1 MAEYQGAY
9 RDDLDKDDVPE
20 AQEQTQEAANMNAA
34 PLTVEEETFKKRY
47 GDLRRHTQ
55 DLQKKQ
61 ADEVAR
67 LNSQLADATKSQIKF
82 PKTDAEVDAWSKR
95 YPDVAAVVDTI
106 AKKRSMEV
114 LEIGEQKMERLRNLE
129 ETIVRERAENDLK
142 QAHPDFDDIRQ
153 DKKFHEWVA
162 LQPNSIQDSLYKN
175 TTDARSAAR
184 AIDLY
189 KADQGQIKT
198 KKPGRKAAAETVSRS
213 SKTSPQDVRNA
224 SFSES
229 MVSQMSPQEYDAN
242 EAAIMESMKKGEF
255 DYDLS
260 GGAR

>member
-1 MAEYQGAY
+1 MAKYQGAY
-9 RDDLDKDDVPE
+9 RDDLDKDDVPA
-20 AQEQTQEAANMNAA
+20 AQEQTQEAVQAA

-61 ADEVAR
+61 ADEVAK

-82 PKTDAEVDAWSKR
+82 PKTDEEIDAWSKR

-114 LEIGEQKMERLRNLE
+114 LEIGEQKMERLKNLE
-129 ETIVRERAENDLK
+129 ETIVRERAENELK
-142 QAHPDFDDIRQ
+142 NSHPDFDEIRQ

-162 LQPNSIQDSLYKN
+162 MQPSNIQDALYKN
-175 TTDARSAAR
+175 TTDARAAAR

-213 SKTSPQDVRNA
+213 SKTTPQDARGS

-229 MVSQMSPQEYDAN
+229 MVSKMSPQEYDAN
-242 EAAIMESMKKGEF
+242 EAAIMEAMKKGEF